1 MARARAA
8 TLFLLWVPLLTPST
22 PSSTVRYYVTPP
34 YILPH
39 TCCQG
44 VGHLVADFTKQ
55 NFTHDMLPELS
66 DNDLRELA
74 NVVRNGSKTAPL
86 STIFVKNLFKLNMK
100 VKTGLIP

>member
-22 PSSTVRYYVTPP
+22 PSSTVRCYVTPP
-34 YILPH
+34 NILPH

-66 DNDLRELA
+66 DNDLRELG
-74 NVVRNGSKTAPL
+74 NVVRNGSKTAPR
-86 STIFVKNLFKLNMK
+86 STNFF
-100 VKTGLIP
+100 